1 MLVYIFLCAAG
12 KGKWRRRR
20 RRSMGWW
27 VGGLVADGGCT
38 GRFVSF
44 LFL

>member
-1 MLVYIFLCAAG
+1 
-12 KGKWRRRR
+12 
-20 RRSMGWW
+20 MGWW

-44 LFL
+44 LFFIGRCYGSGVGRLCI